1 MMYYFSVEIIGDSME
16 TNLEESITSYPSVDH
31 LVTEVH
37 PSNME
42 VSSVVYVFRLP
53 LYQKQFSDEVLK
65 GRKVAFHTVPKV
77 RTLYSISTTTNFAM
91 TVLLRSISLS

>member
-1 MMYYFSVEIIGDSME
+1 MCVSFSVEIIGDSME

-42 VSSVVYVFRLP
+42 VNFVLHSS
-53 LYQKQFSDEVLK
+53 
-65 GRKVAFHTVPKV
+65 
-77 RTLYSISTTTNFAM
+77 NFYC
-91 TVLLRSISLS
+91 TKNSLVMKC